1 MTMRRFLVPILLLSP
16 TLLVGIA
23 ATALAQGRGQ
33 TTGQATIIVRLPPD
47 ATLVVGST
55 QTQQR
60 GSERRFVTPDLVPG
74 YTYSY
79 AMEATWRERGKEV
92 RESRTATFRPGQ
104 TVVVDFFRRERLP
117 MPKTDKKAEPKADAK
132 KKAEPIP
139 AGKKV
144 EKKTQAPKVEKKADP
159 KPVPPKTESKIE
171 KKSDTKVDAEGFVS
185 LFNGKDLSGWKFE
198 PAKAESAFSVEDGVI
213 VVKGQPAGYF
223 YTDKSYKNYVLRF
236 DWKFVKDGNS
246 GLLVHI
252 TGGHKVWP
260 KSVEV
265 QGLQSQHGHIF
276 AIGGAKGDFKTD
288 KEAQKKAIKM
298 GDWNTTEVVS
308 RDGALT
314 AKVNGVQV
322 STGKSDL
329 TEGPFGLQS
338 EGTQLHFKNIRIKTL
353 E

>member
-1 MTMRRFLVPILLLSP
+1 MQRLLVPVLAVAVLAGA
-16 TLLVGIA
+16 V
-23 ATALAQGRGQ
+23 LAQGG
-33 TTGQATIIVRLPPD
+33 GQATIIVRLPPD

-74 YTYSY
+74 YNYSY
-79 AMEATWRERGKEV
+79 SLEATWKERGKEV
-92 RESRTATFRPGQ
+92 RESRTASFKPGQ
-104 TVVVDFFRRERLP
+104 TVVVDFFRKELLP
-117 MPKTDKKAEPKADAK
+117 MPKTETKKPDVKPPVKTEVK
-132 KKAEPIP
+132 KKPQPTPDVKPEVKKSE
-139 AGKKV
+139 KKV
-144 EKKTQAPKVEKKADP
+144 EAAT
-159 KPVPPKTESKIE
+159 IE
-171 KKSDTKVDAEGFVS
+171 KKVDVKPAPPAKADAEGFVS

-198 PAKAESAFSVEDGVI
+198 PASAESAFSVKDGAI
-213 VVKGQPAGYF
+213 VVKGQPPGYF
-223 YTDKSYKNYVLRF
+223 YTDKSYRNYVLRF
-236 DWKFVKDGNS
+236 DWKFIKDGNS

-276 AIGGAKGDFKTD
+276 AIGGAKGKFDTD
-288 KEAQKKAIKM
+288 KEAQKTAIKM

-314 AKVNGVQV
+314 SKVNGIQI

-338 EGTQLHFKNIRIKTL
+338 EGTELHFKNIKIKAL

>member
-1 MTMRRFLVPILLLSP
+1 MRRFLVPVLFL
-16 TLLVGIA
+16 TLTIIA
-23 ATALAQGRGQ
+23 GAALAQGG
-33 TTGQATIIVRLPPD
+33 GQATIIVRLPPD

-79 AMEATWRERGKEV
+79 AMEATWKERGKEV
-92 RESRTATFRPGQ
+92 SESRTATFRPGQ

-117 MPKTDKKAEPKADAK
+117 MPKTDKKAEPKTDVK
-132 KKAEPIP
+132 KKPEPIP

-144 EKKTQAPKVEKKADP
+144 DKKTQTPQVDKKADP
-159 KPVPPKTESKIE
+159 RPVPPKTESKVE
-171 KKSDTKVDAEGFVS
+171 KKPAKTDSEGFVA
-185 LFNGKDLSGWKFE
+185 LFNGKDMSGWKFE

-213 VVKGQPAGYF
+213 VVKGQPNGYF
-223 YTDKSYKNYVLRF
+223 YTDKSYGNYVLRF
-236 DWKFVKDGNS
+236 DWKFIKDGNT

-252 TGGHKVWP
+252 TGGHKIWP

-298 GDWNTTEVVS
+298 GDWNTTEVIS

-322 STGKSDL
+322 STGKGEL
-329 TEGPFGLQS
+329 TEGPFGFQS
-338 EGTQLHFKNIRIKTL
+338 EGTLLHFKNIRIKTL